1 MNDMSADQ
9 AALKVTIDDYPHTLP
24 IKTGEI
30 KSSVPLDFV
39 PIKPINRAFKPMVRE
54 QKADVSEMAIVT
66 YLQAKVYGKPIVLL
80 PAIMFARFQH
90 HTMLYNSERGVVRPK
105 DLEGKRLGM
114 RAYTQTTGAW
124 MRGILANEYGVDL
137 NKSQWVTFED
147 AHVAEFSDPPG
158 VERAAEGKNITK
170 MLLDGELS
178 AAIFGG
184 EMPDDPLLRS
194 VIEDPTGDAR
204 AWYQKYGAVPINH
217 MVVVTEELSR
227 TRPDAVREVYRV
239 LLEGKKMAGGP
250 KPGEPDMV
258 PFGVEA
264 CRPSL
269 EMIIGYAFQQGL
281 IPRKFTVEELFDD
294 TTRAFK

>member
-1 MNDMSADQ
+1 MSNDQD
-9 AALKVTIDDYPHTLP
+9 ALKVTIDDYPHTLP
-24 IKTGEI
+24 IKTGDI
-30 KSSVPLDFV
+30 KSSVALDFV
-39 PIKPINRAFKPMVRE
+39 QIKPINRSFKPMVRE

-66 YLQAKVYGKPIVLL
+66 YLQAKAYGKPIVLL

-90 HTMLYNSERGVVRPK
+90 HTVLYNSERGTVRPK
-105 DLEGKRLGM
+105 DLVGKRLGM

-124 MRGILANEYGVDL
+124 IRGILANEYGVDL

-170 MLLDGELS
+170 MLIDGELT

-184 EMPDDPLLRS
+184 EMPNDPRLLS
-194 VIEDPTGDAR
+194 VIEHPQDDAR
-204 AWYQKYGAVPINH
+204 AWYKKYGAVPINH
-217 MVVVTEELSR
+217 MVVVTEKVSR
-227 TRPDAVREVYRV
+227 ERPDAVREVYRL
-239 LLEGKKMAGGP
+239 LLEGKKAAGGP

-269 EMIIGYAFQQGL
+269 ELIINYAHQQGL

-294 TTRAFK
+294 VTRTFR